1 MSESTSD
8 APVAHPVSTLADPTA
23 LGLIGLAV
31 GCAALTPVALGL
43 SLTPA
48 ALGTAASFC
57 LFFGA
62 GAQLLAGLINFVN
75 KNLYGATLFTA
86 FAFNWAMNWSILS
99 GLAEGKLPDRLVL
112 LTVDGCFLL
121 IFLVM
126 TVGFGYFSKLLFL
139 FLLDI
144 DLLFVCKVI
153 SGALDT
159 QVLALPIAICTIAL
173 GLIALWIAFALL
185 LNPVAGR
192 TVFAL
197 GRPLFTAKK
206 A

>member
-1 MSESTSD
+1 M
-8 APVAHPVSTLADPTA
+8 ADPTA

-48 ALGTAASFC
+48 ALSTAAAFC

-75 KNLYGATLFTA
+75 RNLYGATLFTA
-86 FAFNWAMNWSILS
+86 FAFNWAMNWWMLS
-99 GLAEGKLPDRLVL
+99 GLAEGRLPDHAVL
-112 LTVDGCFLL
+112 LTVDLCFLM

-126 TVGFGYFSKLLFL
+126 TVGFGYFSKLLFV

-144 DLLFVCKVI
+144 DLLFVCKIVNGFTH
-153 SGALDT
+153 S
-159 QVLALPIAICTIAL
+159 QVLALPVALFTIAL

-192 TVFAL
+192 QVFAI
-197 GRPLFTAKK
+197 GGPLFTAKK
-206 A
+206 